1 MSAAEVVL
9 AVIGTAALVM
19 AIVLLTSHKAAAA
32 APQERVIV
40 REKRPDMWRWGY
52 GMGPYYS
59 HLPVRPLMLG

>member
-19 AIVLLTSHKAAAA
+19 AIVLLTSHKAAV

-40 REKRPDMWRWGY
+40 REERPDMWRW

-59 HLPVRPLMLG
+59 HLPVRPIMLG